1 MFEFLDEPI
10 PITSQQWREGTIP
23 LVSISCITYNHENY
37 IRNAIEGFLMQK
49 TTFPV
54 EILIH
59 DDASTDKTAEIV
71 REYEKKYPQLIKPI
85 YQTENQYSKN
95 NALIGRIQRERAVG
109 KYYAT
114 CEGDD
119 YWIDPLKL
127 QKQVDFLEANPDYGL
142 VHTSCQHTVKNKNK
156 INQNPEIVSS
166 GFVFK
171 NLLCHD
177 FYISTLTV
185 CARTKFILEWT
196 KIIEKEMISRDWKM
210 GDYPLW
216 LEGSLHTKFGF
227 IPDITAHYRI
237 LDESITH
244 SNDQQK
250 KFEFFQSVFEI
261 KKFFAERENV
271 DDNIRKKI
279 NTHYNKILLFYAFK
293 LRNRKDGEIAYSYLK
308 INSKKIQLYEY
319 LLYLGSRYYLWWF
332 TLSFLLKAKRKLYFI
347 I

>member
-1 MFEFLDEPI
+1 MSYIDNNK
-10 PITSQQWREGTIP
+10 P
-23 LVSISCITYNHENY
+23 LVSVCMITYNHENL
-37 IRNAIEGFLMQK
+37 IKDAIEGILMQK
-49 TTFPV
+49 TSFPI
-54 EILIH
+54 ELIIGE
-59 DDASTDKTAEIV
+59 DCSTDNTRKIV
-71 REYEKKYPQLIKPI
+71 EDYEEKYPEII
-85 YQTENQYSKN
+85 FAQYSEKN
-95 NALIGRIQRERAVG
+95 LGMINNFLKVLQAARG
-109 KYYAT
+109 KYIAL

-185 CARTKFILEWT
+185 CARTELILEWT

-271 DDNIRKKI
+271 DANIRKKI

-332 TLSFLLKAKRKLYFI
+332 TLSFLLKAKRKLFFI